1 MNRDELLKKVRKC
14 VPDYTFGE
22 DYPNLFGKYGVMV
35 CGVCE
40 YWYWYEEGKLTDY
53 AIKKGCRPLTDATD
67 NELLEMLAITNE
79 YWLNDYEKRYEESKR
94 KSSKL
99 DSFIGR
105 CEKDYFGY
113 DKDGYTDETIDRVF
127 NSIYEILDEHFVLSV
142 KNRLQE

>member
-1 MNRDELLKKVRKC
+1 MNREELLNKVRNST
-14 VPDYTFGE
+14 PYYTFNT
-22 DYPNLFGKYGVMV
+22 DYPNLFGKYGTMV
-35 CGVCE
+35 TGICD
-40 YWYWYEEGKLTDY
+40 YWLWYEEGMLSEY
-53 AIKKGCRPLTDATD
+53 ALEKGFRPLTDATD

-79 YWLNDYEKRYEESKR
+79 YWLNCYKKWYEESKR

-127 NSIYEILDEHFVLSV
+127 NSIYEILDEHFL
-142 KNRLQE
+142 KNK